1 MATTAQDLRQ
11 WIGRLPDPSW
21 LIQTRLR
28 AAEVDAQTDVPRWDR
43 TDISR
48 LDLSAYEL
56 PAGGEVSFRL
66 PAGAREK
73 GVICGT
79 IGDLAATEP
88 ELVRRY
94 LGKVV
99 SPESGKFEA
108 RNAAAHQGCLLYV
121 PDGVALA
128 EPVEITYR
136 LDAPGSPVAPA
147 AQFHP
152 RTVLALGRTA
162 EVNVVQR
169 DEGGGGGERRAGTA
183 LGGATQGGAL
193 VTGVVEADVAD
204 GAQLRFVEVQNW
216 ALGVQNFTTRRANL
230 GRDARV
236 HWLIG
241 ELGSG
246 LCRSGTIS
254 DLREIGGEALSLL
267 VFFAAGRQH
276 MDLLATLRHHGARTN
291 GHMLAKGVLSG
302 HARAIYRGTSDIER
316 GAKDS
321 NSQQKENVLHLSG
334 DVRSDAIPALFIN
347 ENELQAGH
355 AATTGKIDEEQMFYM
370 ASRGLPRREAERL
383 IVHGFFAPLLER
395 LPLESAREEIER
407 LVDRKID
414 QGI

>member
-1 MATTAQDLRQ
+1 MATTTGDLRQ
-11 WIGRLPDPSW
+11 WIDALPDPAW
-21 LIQTRLR
+21 LLDVRRR
-28 AAEVDAQTDVPRWDR
+28 AADVEQQTTIPHWDR

-48 LDLSAYEL
+48 LDLSAYVL
-56 PAGGEVSFRL
+56 PAGGEVEFRL
-66 PAGAREK
+66 PTGAREK

-79 IGDLAATEP
+79 ISALASAEP

-94 LGKVV
+94 LGSVI
-99 SPESGKFEA
+99 SPEAGKFEA

-121 PDGVALA
+121 PDGVSLS

-136 LDAPGSPVAPA
+136 LGPTAA

-152 RTVLALGRTA
+152 RTVIALGRTA

-169 DEGGGGGERRAGTA
+169 EEGGPETG
-183 LGGATQGGAL
+183 GGAL
-193 VTGVVEADVAD
+193 VTGVVEADLGD

-216 ALGVQNFTTRRANL
+216 SLGVQNFTARQANL

-241 ELGSG
+241 EIGSG
-246 LCRSGTIS
+246 LCRSGTTTE
-254 DLREIGGEALSLL
+254 LGAIGGEALSLL
-267 VFFAAGRQH
+267 VFFAAGKQH
-276 MDLLATLRHHGARTN
+276 MDLLATLRHRGRRTD
-291 GHMLAKGVLSG
+291 GLMLAKGVLAG
-302 HARAIYRGTSDIER
+302 RARAIYRGTSDIER

-370 ASRGLPRREAERL
+370 ASRGVPRREAERL

-395 LPLESAREEIER
+395 IPLESAREAIGH

-414 QGI
+414 RGV

>member
-1 MATTAQDLRQ
+1 MATTTQDLRQ
-11 WIGRLPDPSW
+11 WIDTLSDPGW
-21 LIQTRLR
+21 LLDVRR
-28 AAEVDAQTDVPRWDR
+28 KAADVEQHTTIPHWDR

-48 LDLSAYEL
+48 LDLSTYVL
-56 PAGGEVSFRL
+56 PAGGQVEFHL
-66 PAGAREK
+66 PDAARDR
-73 GVICGT
+73 GVILGT
-79 IGDLAATEP
+79 IGELAETQP
-88 ELVRRY
+88 DLVRRY

-99 SPESGKFEA
+99 SPEAGKFEA

-121 PDGVALA
+121 PDGVALT

-136 LDAPGSPVAPA
+136 LGQAAA

-152 RTVLALGRTA
+152 RTVIALGRTA
-162 EVNVVQR
+162 EVNVVQTE
-169 DEGGGGGERRAGTA
+169 EGGPDTKR
-183 LGGATQGGAL
+183 GAL
-193 VTGVVEADVAD
+193 VTGVVEADLGD

-216 ALGVQNFTTRRANL
+216 ALGVQNFTARQANL

-246 LCRSGTIS
+246 LCRSGTTTE
-254 DLREIGGEALSLL
+254 LGAIGGEALSLL
-267 VFFAAGRQH
+267 VFFAAGTQH
-276 MDLLATLRHHGARTN
+276 MDLLATLRHQGQRTD
-291 GHMLAKGVLSG
+291 GLMLAKGVLAG
-302 HARAIYRGTSDIER
+302 RARAIYRGTSDIKR

-370 ASRGLPRREAERL
+370 ASRGVPRREAERL

-395 LPLESAREEIER
+395 IPLESAREAISR